1 MGNRNNASLAL
12 AILLAGC
19 GGGGGSESTP
29 GVVVVPGPTTPAPS
43 PTPTPAPT
51 PAPTP
56 TPTPTPAPTA
66 TPPILTGDFS
76 SDIAALYDVAPDVD
90 ACRAGRLKQSVA
102 LSMLASLNQLR
113 ALHGLPA
120 VSYSSGDEA
129 EEQESALLQGANQS
143 LSHTPPSTWKCYT
156 QAGYNGS
163 STSNLALSYGPG
175 LRVRTDESYLAG
187 WMSEID
193 NVTADSVGHRRWL
206 LDPFLGTVAYGRVVG
221 TTSGTFG
228 RVDGAAL
235 RVFSQSG
242 QRAPIGQLPAYF
254 AYPQGDYPV
263 KFWEDGALLSF
274 SAIAGQNGSSASRSV
289 DFSKASVVVKERGG
303 SALTISKLSYDNQG
317 YGLPNNL
324 QFAAAGIRHGV
335 QYDVTISGVSGPGT
349 QATYSYSFRIVD

>member
-19 GGGGGSESTP
+19 GGGGGESTVTP
-29 GVVVVPGPTTPAPS
+29 APIVVVPGATPTPT

-56 TPTPTPAPTA
+56 TPTPTGTAPV
-66 TPPILTGDFS
+66 LTGNFS
-76 SDIAALYDVAPDVD
+76 SDIAALYDVLPDVD
-90 ACRAGRLKQSVA
+90 GCRAGKLKQSVVLA
-102 LSMLASLNQLR
+102 QLASLNQLR

-120 VSYSSGDEA
+120 VTYSPNDEND
-129 EEQESALLQGANQS
+129 EQESALMQGANQA
-143 LSHTPPSTWKCYT
+143 LSHTPPTTWKCYT

-163 STSNLALSYGPG
+163 STSNLALSYGPA

-187 WMSEID
+187 WMSEVD

-206 LDPFLGTVAYGRVVG
+206 LDPFLGTVSYGRVVG
-221 TTSGTFG
+221 TTAGSFG

-235 RVFSQSG
+235 RVFSQTG
-242 QRAPIGQLPAYF
+242 TKAPTGTLPAYF

-274 SAIAGQNGSSASRSV
+274 SVIASQTSSAASRSV
-289 DFSKASVVVKERGG
+289 NFSGASVTVRERGG
-303 SALTISKLSYDNQG
+303 SALTVSKVTFDNQG
-317 YGLPNNL
+317 YGLPNNI
-324 QFAAAGIRHGV
+324 QFAAAGLKHGV
-335 QYDVTISGVSGPGT
+335 TYDVTVSGVTGQGT
-349 QATYSYSFRIVD
+349 QPSYGYSFRIVD